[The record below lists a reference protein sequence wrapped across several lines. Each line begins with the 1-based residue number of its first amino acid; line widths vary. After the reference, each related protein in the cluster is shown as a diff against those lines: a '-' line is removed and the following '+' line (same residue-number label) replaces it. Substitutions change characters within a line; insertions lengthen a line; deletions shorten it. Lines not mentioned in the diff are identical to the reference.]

1 MPIIIKQNEGVAIKV
16 ISYLKGT
23 VIHKTDSSVMLQ
35 GGNIGYEV
43 LIPTNRLEYYTLN
56 GEYDFY
62 ISTQVR
68 EDAITLY
75 GFLSWEERNLFLIL
89 LNVSGIGPK
98 AALAIVGQV
107 SLAGLYQAVLN
118 ENITL
123 LTNVP
128 GIGKKTAQRLILE
141 LKDRL
146 PKEFQAT
153 TDDFTGI
160 ITENTLPSNQDDIF
174 AVLLS
179 FGYKE
184 SEIRNVYKQ
193 LKPMIG
199 KEEEQTIIKYALK
212 LLAKI

>member
-1 MPIIIKQNEGVAIKV
+1 V
-16 ISYLKGT
+16 ISYLKG
-23 VIHKTDSSVMLQ
+23 VVMHKTDSSVMVQ
-35 GGNIGYEV
+35 GNNIGYEV
-43 LIPTNRLEYYTLN
+43 LIPVNRLEYYTLN

-75 GFLSWEERNLFLIL
+75 GFLSWEERDLFLLL

-98 AALAIVGQV
+98 AALAIVGQI
-107 SLAGLYQAVLN
+107 SLAGLYQAVMN

-128 GIGKKTAQRLILE
+128 GIGKKTAQRLVLE

-146 PKEFQAT
+146 PKEFHT
-153 TDDFTGI
+153 TADDFAES
-160 ITENTLPSNQDDIF
+160 ITESTVASNQDDVF

-179 FGYKE
+179 LGYKD
-184 SEIRNVYKQ
+184 SEIRSIYRQ

-199 KEEEQTIIKYALK
+199 REDEQTIIKYALK
-212 LLAKI
+212 LLAKV